1 MMILR
6 LGNMKI
12 SCLVDNRAK
21 FASDLYAEHGFSL
34 LLENDRETIV
44 LDTGKT
50 PIVLKH
56 NLDIMGVETV
66 DRVVLSHG
74 HDDHTGGISALM
86 NSETTF
92 SLHPDGL
99 IPKYAVQDGTS
110 RYIGFPKLVDP
121 NKSGIKMD
129 FVTETIRI
137 GSDMWIFNHIDK
149 YNDFETI
156 PQYLSIKKDGN
167 CLQDKFTDELNLV
180 IKTDDGL
187 IVLSGCAHLG
197 MVNILYS
204 AMEYFQ
210 DEIYGVIGGSHLFGA
225 IPQRIEKTVDEFKKI
240 SPELIALG
248 HCTGF
253 EALCRFKK
261 EFKDKF
267 VPLESG
273 AEIML

>member
-1 MMILR
+1 MILS
-6 LGNMKI
+6 GVDMKI

-21 FASDLYAEHGFSL
+21 FASDLYAEHGISL
-34 LLENDRETIV
+34 FLENNRDNV
-44 LDTGKT
+44 LLDTGKT
-50 PIVLKH
+50 PTVLKH
-56 NLDIMGVETV
+56 NFDLMGVESV

-110 RYIGFPKLVDP
+110 RYIGFPKLADP
-121 NKSGIKMD
+121 SKSGINLD
-129 FVTETIRI
+129 FVTETTKI
-137 GSDMWIFNHIDK
+137 GSNMWIFNHIGK

-156 PQYLSIKKDGN
+156 PQYLSIKKDGK
-167 CLQDKFTDELNLV
+167 CLPDKFTDELNLV
-180 IKTDDGL
+180 IKADGGL

-197 MVNILYS
+197 MVNIIYS

-225 IPQRIEKTVDEFKKI
+225 PPQRIEKTVDEFKKI
-240 SPELIALG
+240 SPEFIALG

-253 EALCRFKK
+253 EALCKFKN

-273 AEIML
+273 AELML